1 MYWGDCSNGVS
12 EIMLDIKSSIN
23 YGENMN
29 REIHDIYDII
39 LKIIIEIYKTIFL
52 NFIGIDKEIE
62 KVLKTEFVTVNGNKY
77 YLDFLCKLK
86 NDVLCHIEFQFP
98 KVKPKDL
105 DRFFNYNIVAQVRHE
120 SLTETIVINFTSEK
134 TAMKLRR
141 IGESKCFN
149 PKHIYLGDIDF
160 KGYWRNINKKV
171 ESNLKLT
178 AFEEIAL
185 LITCLIPECKNKF
198 KMLDKI
204 LKFINNADLF
214 DELRFDCIQA
224 IIKLEFEN
232 LISKDEQEKIEGEID
247 MTPQAEMIITK
258 AIDEAHRK
266 SVYEARLDG
275 IEEGLEQGLEQG
287 RNNAMEDM
295 ARNLK
300 DVLDDE
306 DISRRTGLS
315 LERVREL

>member
-1 MYWGDCSNGVS
+1 M
-12 EIMLDIKSSIN
+12 
-23 YGENMN
+23 
-29 REIHDIYDII
+29 
-39 LKIIIEIYKTIFL
+39 KIIIEIYKTIFL

-62 KVLKTEFVTVNGNKY
+62 KVLKTEFVTVNGDKY
-77 YLDFLCKLK
+77 YLDFLCELK
-86 NDVLCHIEFQFP
+86 NGVLGHIEFQFP
-98 KVKPKDL
+98 KVKPTDL
-105 DRFFNYNIVAQVRHE
+105 DRFFNYNIVAQVRHG

-134 TAMKLRR
+134 TAMKSRR

-160 KGYWRNINKKV
+160 EGYWRNINKKV

-185 LITCLIPECKNKF
+185 MITCLIPECKNKF

-204 LKFINNADLF
+204 SKFINNTELF
-214 DELRFDCIQA
+214 DESRFEYIQA
-224 IIKLEFEN
+224 IIKLEIEN
-232 LISKDEQEKIEGEID
+232 LISKDEQENIEGEID
-247 MTPQAEMIITK
+247 MTPQAEKIITR
-258 AIDEAHRK
+258 AIDEVHRK
-266 SVYEARLDG
+266 SVHEARLDG
-275 IEEGLEQGLEQG
+275 IEEGLEQG

-306 DISRRTGLS
+306 DISMCTGLS
-315 LERVREL
+315 LERVSEL